1 MAFLAP
7 RPEARKSLR
16 TAQTP
21 QTVSAQGVTGVTEAA
36 RPRVQPSD
44 ADGESYNGGARV
56 EAPSTPRRAGE
67 TMSMFRLLAQRR
79 FGPLFGVQFLG
90 ALNDNLFK
98 NTMVIL
104 FAFRA
109 ASEAESGMVT
119 NLAAGLFILPFF
131 LFSGV
136 AGRLS
141 DKYDKG
147 RIMRII
153 KACEIGIMAVGA
165 VGFYLGNNVLLFLTL
180 FLMGTHSAFF
190 GPAKYSILPQ
200 HLKDDELMTGNAL
213 VEMGTF
219 LAILIGTLAG
229 GLLAGHRDMHVIAAS
244 ILAVAALGWLASLRI
259 PPAAPSAP
267 DLKLNW
273 NPFSESADLT
283 RILRRKPALFNSVLG
298 ISWFWYFGATLL
310 AQVPNLAKNALYGD
324 ESVVTLMLA
333 VFSVA
338 VGLGALLSAKLS
350 HGDIELGIV
359 PLGALGLSLFAADLS
374 LIRYPDAAGLAGVG
388 EFLHGPGAA
397 AHIRALIDLALIGI
411 SGSLFIVPLYALIQ
425 ARADEDARSRVI
437 AANNIYNA
445 LFMVGSAVISMLL
458 YKAGFATVQVIL
470 FTAILNLAVSAYV
483 FALIPEF
490 AMRFIVWVLAG
501 TVYRMRYAGRDRV
514 PRAGAAV
521 IVANH
526 VSFIDW
532 FVITA
537 ASRRPV
543 RFVMD
548 HAMFRKPLLG
558 WLFRLAKAI
567 PIAPAREDAA
577 LKEKAFA
584 DISRALKD
592 GDLVCIFPE
601 GTITRDGKLNPFRP
615 GVDRILAADPVPVV
629 PMALDGLWGSF
640 FSRKA
645 GHAMS
650 ALPKP
655 SRRVINVTVGGPL
668 PSATRAPALEDAV
681 RSLLAER
688 AMPERAPAAAAA

>member
-1 MAFLAP
+1 ML
-7 RPEARKSLR
+7 K
-16 TAQTP
+16 
-21 QTVSAQGVTGVTEAA
+21 
-36 RPRVQPSD
+36 
-44 ADGESYNGGARV
+44 
-56 EAPSTPRRAGE
+56 
-67 TMSMFRLLAQRR
+67 LLAQRR

-109 ASEAESGMVT
+109 ASEAESGLVT

-136 AGRLS
+136 AGQIS
-141 DKYDKG
+141 DKFDKA

-153 KACEIGIMAVGA
+153 KACEIGIMGIGA
-165 VGFYLGNNVLLFLTL
+165 AGFYLGNGALLFATL

-200 HLKDDELMTGNAL
+200 HLKEGELMTGNAL

-229 GLLAGHRDMHVIAAS
+229 GLLAGRQDMHVIAGS
-244 ILAVAALGWLASLRI
+244 ILAVAAAGWLASLRI
-259 PPAAPSAP
+259 PPAAPTAP
-267 DLKLNW
+267 GLKLNW
-273 NPFSESADLT
+273 NPFSEAAALT
-283 RILRRKPALFNSVLG
+283 RIVRRKQALFNSVLG

-310 AQVPNLAKNALYGD
+310 AQLPNLTKNALHGN
-324 ESVVTLMLA
+324 ESVVTLLLA
-333 VFSVA
+333 VFSVS
-338 VGLGALLSAKLS
+338 VGAGALLSAKLS

-374 LIRYPDAAGLAGVG
+374 LIAYPAADGLAGVSA
-388 EFLHGPGAA
+388 FLRGPGAA

-411 SGSLFIVPLYALIQ
+411 CGSLFIVPLYALIQ
-425 ARADEDARSRVI
+425 ARADEETRSRVI

-445 LFMVGSAVISMLL
+445 LFMVGSSLLSMGLFKL
-458 YKAGFATVQVIL
+458 GFTTAQLIL
-470 FTAILNLAVSAYV
+470 FTAVLNLVVCAYI

-490 AMRFIVWVLAG
+490 AMRFVAWALAG
-501 TVYRMRYAGRDRV
+501 TLYRMRYLGRDHV

-521 IVANH
+521 LVANH

-548 HAMFRKPLLG
+548 HAMFKNPFLG
-558 WLFRLAKAI
+558 WIFRLAKAI
-567 PIAPAREDAA
+567 PIAPAKEDAA

-584 DISRALKD
+584 DISQALKD

-601 GTITRDGKLNPFRP
+601 GMITRDGGLNPFKP
-615 GVDRILAADPVPVV
+615 GVERILAADPVPVI

-650 ALPKP
+650 TLPKP
-655 SRRVINVTVGGPL
+655 SRRVIRVEAGAPL
-668 PSATRAPALEDAV
+668 PPDTRAAALEARVRALLEAAALPARADAA
-681 RSLLAER
+681 RS
-688 AMPERAPAAAAA
+688 APAPSIASGAGRRG

>member
-1 MAFLAP
+1 
-7 RPEARKSLR
+7 
-16 TAQTP
+16 
-21 QTVSAQGVTGVTEAA
+21 
-36 RPRVQPSD
+36 
-44 ADGESYNGGARV
+44 
-56 EAPSTPRRAGE
+56 
-67 TMSMFRLLAQRR
+67 MSMFKLMAKRR

-109 ASEAESGMVT
+109 ASESESGQIT
-119 NLAAGLFILPFF
+119 SLAGGLFILPFF

-136 AGRLS
+136 AGQLS
-141 DKYDKG
+141 DKFDKA

-153 KACEIGIMAVGA
+153 KACEIGIMTVGA
-165 VGFYLGNNVLLFLTL
+165 IGFYLDNSFLLFSVL
-180 FLMGTHSAFF
+180 FMMGTHSAFF

-200 HLKDDELMTGNAL
+200 HLGEAELMDGNAL

-229 GLLAGHRDMHVIAAS
+229 GLLAGHRDLHVIAGS
-244 ILAVAALGWLASLRI
+244 ILAVAALGWLISLRL
-259 PPAAPSAP
+259 PAAPATAP
-267 DLKLNW
+267 GLKLNW
-273 NPFSESADLT
+273 NPFTESAALT
-283 RILRRKPALFNSVLG
+283 RLIRRKPALFNSVLG

-310 AQVPNLAKNALYGD
+310 AQLPTLTKSTLQGN
-324 ESVVTLMLA
+324 ESVVTLLLA
-333 VFSVA
+333 VFSVS
-338 VGLGALLSAKLS
+338 VGLGAALSAKLS

-374 LIRYPDAAGLAGVG
+374 LLHYPAATGTLVGVT
-388 EFLHGPGAA
+388 EFLRGPNAA
-397 AHIRALIDLALIGI
+397 VDIRALIDLALIGI

-425 ARADEDARSRVI
+425 ARADADSRSRVI
-437 AANNIYNA
+437 AANNVYNA
-445 LFMVGSAVISMLL
+445 VFMVASAIITGLL
-458 YKAGFATVQVIL
+458 FKIGFTTVQVIL
-470 FTAILNLAVSAYV
+470 FTAVLNLVVCAYI

-501 TVYRMRYAGRDRV
+501 TIYRMRYSGRDHV
-514 PRAGAAV
+514 PRTGPAV

-548 HAMFRKPLLG
+548 HRIFKNPFLG
-558 WLFRLAKAI
+558 WAFRLSKAI
-567 PIAPAREDAA
+567 PIAPAKEDAA

-584 DISRALKD
+584 AIGAALKD

-601 GTITRDGKLNPFRP
+601 GMVTHDGRLNPFKP
-615 GVDRILAADPVPVV
+615 GVERILSADPVPVI

-640 FSRKA
+640 FSRRSGA
-645 GHAMS
+645 AMS
-650 ALPKP
+650 SLPKP
-655 SRRVINVTVGGPL
+655 SRRVIRIDVGAQLPPTVKAADLEARLRAMLEG
-668 PSATRAPALEDAV
+668 APAPV
-681 RSLLAER
+681 RAS
-688 AMPERAPAAAAA
+688 AASAAH

>member
-1 MAFLAP
+1 
-7 RPEARKSLR
+7 
-16 TAQTP
+16 
-21 QTVSAQGVTGVTEAA
+21 
-36 RPRVQPSD
+36 
-44 ADGESYNGGARV
+44 
-56 EAPSTPRRAGE
+56 
-67 TMSMFRLLAQRR
+67 MSMFDLLAKKR

-136 AGRLS
+136 AGQIS
-141 DKYDKG
+141 DKFDKA

-153 KACEIGIMAVGA
+153 KACEIGIMSIGA
-165 VGFYLGNNVLLFLTL
+165 VGFYLGHSALLFVTL

-200 HLKDDELMTGNAL
+200 HLKESELMTGNAL

-229 GLLAGHRDMHVIAAS
+229 GLLAGRQDVHVIAAS
-244 ILAVAALGWLASLRI
+244 ILAVAALGWLASLAL
-259 PPAAPSAP
+259 PPAAPTAP
-267 DLKLNW
+267 GLKLNW
-273 NPFSESADLT
+273 NPFSESAALT

-310 AQVPNLAKNALYGD
+310 AQLPNLTKNTLHGN
-324 ESVVTLMLA
+324 EGVVTLLLA
-333 VFSVA
+333 VFSIS
-338 VGLGALLSAKLS
+338 VGLGAVLSAKLS
-350 HGDIELGIV
+350 RGDIELGIV

-374 LIRYPDAAGLAGVG
+374 LIRYPAADGLAGIAA
-388 EFLHGPGAA
+388 FLRGPGSG
-397 AHIRALIDLALIGI
+397 AHIRALIDLGLIGI

-425 ARADEDARSRVI
+425 ARADEDSRSRVI

-445 LFMVGSAVISMLL
+445 IFMVGSALITMALF
-458 YKAGFATVQVIL
+458 KAGFTTVQVIL
-470 FTAILNLAVSAYV
+470 FTAILNLVICAYI
-483 FALIPEF
+483 FSLIPEF
-490 AMRFIVWVLAG
+490 AMRFVAWALAG
-501 TVYRMRYAGRDRV
+501 TIYRMRYLGRDHV
-514 PRAGAAV
+514 PRTGPAV
-521 IVANH
+521 LVANH

-532 FVITA
+532 FIVTA

-548 HAMFRKPLLG
+548 HTMFKHPLLG
-558 WLFRLAKAI
+558 WLFRLSKAI
-567 PIAPAREDAA
+567 PIAPAKEDAA

-584 DISRALKD
+584 EISRALKA

-601 GTITRDGKLNPFRP
+601 GMITRDGGVNPFKP
-615 GVDRILAADPVPVV
+615 GVERILAADPVPVI

-640 FSRKA
+640 FSRKS

-650 ALPKP
+650 SLPKP
-655 SRRVINVTVGGPL
+655 SRRVIRVTIDSPL
-668 PSATRAPALEDAV
+668 SPDAKAAAMEAKV
-681 RSLLAER
+681 RSLLESAAPSRTAASPAE
-688 AMPERAPAAAAA
+688 ANLHA